1 MVTNKEMSRDFNEV
15 EQYLMTL
22 SSDITSMKDVPDGT
36 SIEVAGTLLFT
47 DVKESGSDAGKE
59 VEILSI
65 ITPDNKVY
73 SCQSATFKRSLNDI
87 SKIMHGQPFSIIK
100 KSGKT
105 KSDRP
110 YIDCALDVQ
119 ALTAGK
125 SKK

>member
-1 MVTNKEMSRDFNEV
+1 MVTIKSMSREFTEV

-36 SIEVAGTLLFT
+36 SIEVAGTLIFT
-47 DVKESGSDAGKE
+47 DVKETGSDAGKE

-73 SCQSATFKRSLNDI
+73 SCQSATFKRSLSDI
-87 SKIMHGQPFSIIK
+87 ANIMHGQPFSIIK
-100 KSGKT
+100 KSGAT

-119 ALTAGK
+119 ALAKT
-125 SKK
+125 KK

>member
-1 MVTNKEMSRDFNEV
+1 MITITKQSKDFTEV

-22 SSDITSMKDVPDGT
+22 SSDIVSMKDVPDGT
-36 SIEVAGTLLFT
+36 SITVAGTLEFT
-47 DVKESGSDAGKE
+47 DVKENGDE
-59 VEILSI
+59 VDILSI

-73 SCQSATFKRSLNDI
+73 SCQSSTFKRSLNDI
-87 SKIMHGQPFSIIK
+87 TNIMHGQQFGIIK

-110 YIDCALDVQ
+110 YIDCALDISSI
-119 ALTAGK
+119 APK